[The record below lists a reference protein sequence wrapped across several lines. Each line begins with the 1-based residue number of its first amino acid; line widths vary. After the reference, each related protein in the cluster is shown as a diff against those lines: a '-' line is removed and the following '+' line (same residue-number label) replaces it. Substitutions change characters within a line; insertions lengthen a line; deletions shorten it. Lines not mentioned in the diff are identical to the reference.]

1 MDEIERL
8 PTVAKRLEAMQDER
22 SESQGIISASDAM
35 RLSEPESVLR
45 RDTDS
50 DAVAIVC
57 SVGEPTILTGP
68 GGTGK
73 SWLAL
78 MLACAAAEGAVRAED
93 PIVEANTEAEAAA
106 EATAIAEDTADE
118 RAEELAEAWA
128 EEDYQYATE
137 VEAAAAD
144 AAKVEVDV
152 VAAASL
158 KRLPELAEEIAAIAE
173 CEATAMVEAEV
184 AAAAKYAAEA
194 RAEAESATR
203 ADVPWET
210 ACGLAVRPG
219 PVVLVSYED
228 RPARIT
234 ARLRAMETT
243 DAVLERLHIVIEP
256 EPLWRPADKTTGG
269 ACVTAAF
276 RSLVERLNAL
286 RPSLVVLDPI
296 SAAAGSL
303 NLNDGGTARYAMRS
317 LAKLSAELGVGILIV
332 AHDTKSARGAVHEGR
347 LPGAGAVGGSA
358 QWFDAARGVLY
369 MRLGPESDPN
379 IDREL
384 VALKVNN
391 GAAGWVIPLAE
402 DYSDDGAFR
411 GLRLTRDN
419 RIADTTTIDES
430 CSDEFLSLSEEDIP
444 F

>member
-8 PTVAKRLEAMQDER
+8 PKLFKRREAMPDER
-22 SESQGIISASDAM
+22 SDSHGIISASDAM
-35 RLSEPESVLR
+35 RLSEPEPVLR
-45 RDTDS
+45 RETDS
-50 DAVAIVC
+50 ETVAIVC

-78 MLACAAAEGAVRAED
+78 MLACAAAEGAVRAD
-93 PIVEANTEAEAAA
+93 GPIVDANAEAEAAA
-106 EATAIAEDTADE
+106 EAATTAENTVDE

-128 EEDYQYATE
+128 EEDYEYAAA

-144 AAKVEVDV
+144 AAEADADV
-152 VAAASL
+152 VAAGSL
-158 KRLPELAEEIAAIAE
+158 KRLPELAAETAAMAE
-173 CEATAMVEAEV
+173 AEATAMVEAEV

-194 RAEAESATR
+194 RAEAESATK
-203 ADVPWET
+203 ADVLWET

-228 RPARIT
+228 RPARIA

-256 EPLWRPADKTTGG
+256 EPLWRPGDRTTGG

-286 RPSLVVLDPI
+286 RPSLVILDPI
-296 SAAAGSL
+296 SAAAGNL

-317 LAKLSAELGVGILIV
+317 LAKLSAELGVGILVV
-332 AHDTKSARGAVHEGR
+332 AHDTKSARDAVQGSR

-369 MRLGPESDPN
+369 MRLGPEGAPN
-379 IDREL
+379 VDREL

-391 GAAGWVIPLAE
+391 GAAGWVVPLTE
-402 DYSDDGAFR
+402 GYSDDGAFR
-411 GLRLTRDN
+411 GLRLTRDKQL
-419 RIADTTTIDES
+419 ADTTTSDERCTDES
-430 CSDEFLSLSEEDIP
+430 LSLLDEDIP